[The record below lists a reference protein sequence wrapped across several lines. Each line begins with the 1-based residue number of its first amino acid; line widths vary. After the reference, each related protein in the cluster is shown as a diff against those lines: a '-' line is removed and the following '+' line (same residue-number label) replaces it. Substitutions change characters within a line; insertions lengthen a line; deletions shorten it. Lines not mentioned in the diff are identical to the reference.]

1 MSGKT
6 RLDVEM
12 VRRGLAQSRERA
24 QALVMAGQVYIGQE
38 KAQKSS
44 QQISEETEL
53 TVRGAE
59 HPYVSRGALKLS
71 KALTVFPVAVD
82 GRVAL
87 DVGASTGGF
96 TDVLL
101 QRGASRVYAV
111 DVGYGQLDWKLRSD
125 PRVTTMERCNARR
138 LKPEDFPERPVL
150 AAMDVSFISVLKIL
164 PALAE
169 ILPKDAPCLTLIK
182 PQFEAGR
189 AQVGKKGVVRDP
201 AVHLAVLQEVTAGAV
216 ALGYSAE
223 GLSFSPITGP
233 EGNIE
238 FLLFLRNGGGLSH
251 VSTGVMRDLVTQ
263 AHAALRVSPAIDKA

>member
-6 RLDVEM
+6 RVDTALVE
-12 VRRGLAQSRERA
+12 RGLAQSRERA
-24 QALVMAGQVYIGQE
+24 QALVMAGLVYIGQE

-44 QQISEETEL
+44 QQVTEEVEL

-71 KALTVFPVAVD
+71 KALTVFPVDVA
-82 GRVAL
+82 GKVAL

-101 QRGASRVYAV
+101 HNGAAHVYAV

-125 PRVTTMERCNARR
+125 ARVTPMERCNARH
-138 LKPEDFPERPVL
+138 LKPEDFPTRPEL
-150 AAMDVSFISVLKIL
+150 AVMDVSFISVLKIL

-169 ILPKDAPCLTLIK
+169 ILPGHAPCLTLIK

-201 AVHLAVLQEVTAGAV
+201 AVHLAVIETVTVGAV
-216 ALGYSAE
+216 ALGYSAQ

-238 FLLFLRNGGGLSH
+238 FLLYLRNGGGIAE
-251 VSTGVMRDLVTQ
+251 VSAEEMRDTVVQ
-263 AHAALRVSPAIDKA
+263 AHAVLRGD